1 MSEKFKQFLGEDGVF
16 YTLLIIL
23 IAIASFGLGRMS
35 VERDLEPLNTQTN
48 NQALTALSSLEVEV
62 EAPEVKGGEMKSGTK
77 VIASRSGTKYHLPD
91 CAGAKQIKSE
101 NRIEFESVEAAKAA
115 GYSPAANCP
124 GL

>member
-23 IAIASFGLGRMS
+23 NAIASFGLGRMS

-48 NQALTALSSLEVEV
+48 NQALTALPSLEVEPNG
-62 EAPEVKGGEMKSGTK
+62 PEVKGSQMKAETK

-91 CAGAKQIKSE
+91 CAGAKQIKPE
-101 NRIEFESVEAAKAA
+101 NRIEFESIEAAKAA

>member
-35 VERDLEPLNTQTN
+35 VERDLEPLNTQIN
-48 NQALTALSSLEVEV
+48 NQALTALPSLEVEAN
-62 EAPEVKGGEMKSGTK
+62 APEVKGSQAKAEIK
-77 VIASRSGTKYHLPD
+77 VIASRSGTKYHLPE
-91 CAGAKQIKSE
+91 CAGAKQIKPE

-115 GYSPAANCP
+115 GYTPAANCP

>member
-48 NQALTALSSLEVEV
+48 NQALTALSSLEVKD
-62 EAPEVKGGEMKSGTK
+62 EAPEVKGSEMKAGTK
-77 VIASRSGTKYHLPD
+77 VVASRSGTKYHLPD
-91 CAGAKQIKSE
+91 CAGAKQIKPE
-101 NRIEFESVEAAKAA
+101 NRIEFESIEAAMAA

>member
-48 NQALTALSSLEVEV
+48 NQALTALPSLEVEV
-62 EAPEVKGGEMKSGTK
+62 KAPEVKGSEMKAGTK

-91 CAGAKQIKSE
+91 CAGAKQIKPE
-101 NRIEFESVEAAKAA
+101 NRIEFESIEAAKAA

>member
-48 NQALTALSSLEVEV
+48 NQALTALSSLEVKA
-62 EAPEVKGGEMKSGTK
+62 EAPEVKGSEMKAGTK
-77 VIASRSGTKYHLPD
+77 VVASRSGTK
-91 CAGAKQIKSE
+91 
-101 NRIEFESVEAAKAA
+101 
-115 GYSPAANCP
+115 
-124 GL
+124 

>member
-48 NQALTALSSLEVEV
+48 SQALTALASLEVE
-62 EAPEVKGGEMKSGTK
+62 ANTPEVKGSEMKAETK

-91 CAGAKQIKSE
+91 CAGAKQIKPE
-101 NRIEFESVEAAKAA
+101 NRIEFESIEAAKAA

>member
-23 IAIASFGLGRMS
+23 IAIASFGLGRLS
-35 VERDLEPLNTQTN
+35 VERDLEPLNTQTS

-77 VIASRSGTKYHLPD
+77 VIVSRSGTKYHLPD
-91 CAGAKQIKSE
+91 CAGAKQIKPE
-101 NRIEFESVEAAKAA
+101 NRIEFDSVEAAKAA